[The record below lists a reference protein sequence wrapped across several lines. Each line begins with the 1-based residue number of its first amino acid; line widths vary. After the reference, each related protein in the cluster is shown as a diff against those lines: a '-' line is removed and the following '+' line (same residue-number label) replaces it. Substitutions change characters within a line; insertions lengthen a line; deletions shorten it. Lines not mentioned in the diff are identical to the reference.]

1 MNLLR
6 TARLLLGLSVAALL
20 ACASGGT
27 QTVKIP
33 SVIRLPLRFHLL
45 TSSINPMLTT
55 TRTDEDVREL
65 VRVAN
70 WEWKQAGIEW
80 YVERVVREESVP
92 SAQFD
97 SALAGTIPAYQADL
111 ISFVPRKELLSP
123 GWNVFLIRDF
133 GRIAGGMFRPEI
145 EGVVL
150 AERGF
155 GFELPPS
162 GRGGATLAHELG
174 HSLTLGH
181 ELCDSTRNLMSNA
194 CSAPGVVS
202 ALTPGQV
209 ARARA
214 QALTG
219 RPTSTLP
226 SP

>member
-1 MNLLR
+1 M
-6 TARLLLGLSVAALL
+6 
-20 ACASGGT
+20 
-27 QTVKIP
+27 
-33 SVIRLPLRFHLL
+33 
-45 TSSINPMLTT
+45 
-55 TRTDEDVREL
+55 
-65 VRVAN
+65 
-70 WEWKQAGIEW
+70 
-80 YVERVVREESVP
+80 ERVIREESVP
-92 SAQFD
+92 STQFD
-97 SALAGTIPAYQADL
+97 SALAGTLPAAEADL
-111 ISFVPRKELLSP
+111 INFVPRKELLSP

-155 GFELPPS
+155 GFELPVS

-181 ELCDSTRNLMSNA
+181 EPCDSTRNLMSIA

-202 ALTPGQV
+202 VLTPAQA
-209 ARARA
+209 ARARE

-219 RPTSTLP
+219 RTTSTMP

>member
-1 MNLLR
+1 
-6 TARLLLGLSVAALL
+6 
-20 ACASGGT
+20 
-27 QTVKIP
+27 
-33 SVIRLPLRFHLL
+33 
-45 TSSINPMLTT
+45 MLTT
-55 TRTDEDVREL
+55 TRTDEDVHEL

-80 YVERVVREESVP
+80 YVERVIREESVP

-97 SALAGTIPAYQADL
+97 SALAGTIPAYEADL
-111 ISFVPRKELLSP
+111 ISFVPRRELLSP

-181 ELCDSTRNLMSNA
+181 EPCDSARNLMSNA
-194 CSAPGVVS
+194 CSAPGVIS
-202 ALTPGQV
+202 ALTPAQI
-209 ARARA
+209 ARARE

-219 RPTSTLP
+219 RPTLTLP

>member
-1 MNLLR
+1 MNLQR
-6 TARLLLGLSVAALL
+6 VVRLLLAFSATALL
-20 ACASGGT
+20 SCASAGPR
-27 QTVKIP
+27 TVS
-33 SVIRLPLRFHLL
+33 SVSVVRLPLRFHLL
-45 TSSINPMLTT
+45 SSSINPALTT
-55 TRTDEDVREL
+55 TRTEQDVREL

-80 YVERVVREESVP
+80 YVERVIREQSVP

-111 ISFVPRKELLSP
+111 ISFVPRHELLSP

-155 GFELPPS
+155 GFELPAS

-181 ELCDSTRNLMSNA
+181 EPCDSTRNLMSNA
-194 CSAPGVVS
+194 CSAPGVIS
-202 ALTPGQV
+202 ALTPGQIS
-209 ARARA
+209 RARE

-219 RPTSTLP
+219 RPTLTLP

>member
-6 TARLLLGLSVAALL
+6 TARLLLSLSVAALL

-27 QTVKIP
+27 QTVKSP

-155 GFELPPS
+155 GFELSPS

-181 ELCDSTRNLMSNA
+181 EPCDSTRNLMSNA

-202 ALTPGQV
+202 ALTPPQI

>member
-1 MNLLR
+1 M
-6 TARLLLGLSVAALL
+6 L
-20 ACASGGT
+20 A
-27 QTVKIP
+27 
-33 SVIRLPLRFHLL
+33 
-45 TSSINPMLTT
+45 T
-55 TRTDEDVREL
+55 TRNEQHVREL
-65 VRVAN
+65 VSVAN

-80 YVERVVREESVP
+80 YVERVIREESVP

-111 ISFVPRKELLSP
+111 ISFVPRTELLDP

-155 GFELPPS
+155 GFELPAT

-181 ELCDSTRNLMSNA
+181 EECDSTRNLMSNA

-202 ALTPGQV
+202 ALTPSQIS
-209 ARARA
+209 RARE

-219 RPTSTLP
+219 RPTLTLP

>member
-1 MNLLR
+1 MNSPHIPR
-6 TARLLLGLSVAALL
+6 TVLGLAAVALL
-20 ACASGGT
+20 ACASGGR
-27 QTVKIP
+27 QAVNV

-45 TSSINPMLTT
+45 SSNTNPALTT
-55 TRTDEDVREL
+55 SRNEQDVREL

-80 YVERVVREESVP
+80 YVERVIREQSVP

-97 SALAGTIPAYQADL
+97 SALAGTIPAADADL
-111 ISFVPRKELLSP
+111 ISFVPRDELLSP

-145 EGVVL
+145 SGVVL

-155 GFELPPS
+155 GFELPAS

-174 HSLTLGH
+174 HSLALGH
-181 ELCDSTRNLMSNA
+181 EECDSTRNLLSIA
-194 CSAPGVVS
+194 CSAPGVIS
-202 ALTPGQV
+202 KLTTAQI
-209 ARARA
+209 ARARE

-219 RPTSTLP
+219 RPTSTMP

>member
-1 MNLLR
+1 MHLPD
-6 TARLLLGLSVAALL
+6 TARLLTRLSAAALI

-27 QTVKIP
+27 HTGSGV
-33 SVIRLPLRFHLL
+33 SLIRLPLRFHLL
-45 TSSINPMLTT
+45 SSSINPMLTT
-55 TRTDEDVREL
+55 TRTEQDVREL

-80 YVERVVREESVP
+80 YVESVIYEESVP

-97 SALAGTIPAYQADL
+97 SALAGMIPAYQADL

-145 EGVVL
+145 DGVVL

-181 ELCDSTRNLMSNA
+181 EPCDSTRNLMSNA

-202 ALTPGQV
+202 ALTPAQI
-209 ARARA
+209 ARARQ

-219 RPTSTLP
+219 RPTLTFP